1 MEAVNINFLVVGL
14 MISCSGTLK
23 EEEEQTETSQILV
36 FWHIREDQ
44 YERPGY
50 SRFNKIK
57 TFSKALVK
65 NFPI

>member
-36 FWHIREDQ
+36 FWHIVRTSTK
-44 YERPGY
+44 G
-50 SRFNKIK
+50 
-57 TFSKALVK
+57 LVIADLTK
-65 NFPI
+65 